1 MTALWIDFKELR
13 QKLDFAQVLRH
24 YGVEVKLKRQGRQHQ
39 GFCPLPS
46 HQGKKRSPSFSADLK
61 RGIWRCFGCSEGGDI
76 LRFAA
81 LMQGLDPDRGE
92 DIRTAAL
99 TLTES
104 LGIETDSPRI
114 RANGKHRKVQSRNQ
128 LPESE
133 DHAGAEKNV
142 EQAATCPTL
151 VNAPLNFEL
160 QGLDPSHAYLKE
172 RGLTS
177 ETIAYFGLGYCSRGL
192 MQERIA
198 IPLHDERG
206 LLVGYAGRLV
216 DDNRIDEDHPKYRF
230 PSAREREGKRY
241 EFRKSLLL
249 YHHFQIAGRTE
260 DLIVVEGF
268 PSVWWLWQ
276 QGYPNV
282 VGLMGSDCSEEQA
295 KLILAKVEIDGRI
308 WFMSDGDEA
317 GVRCA
322 HSMFEQLSPYRF
334 AKWVKLKN
342 GQQPT
347 DCTSEDFQAMLSI

>member
-13 QKLDFAQVLRH
+13 QRLDFAKVLQH
-24 YGVEVKLKRQGRQHQ
+24 YGVELRLRREGRQHQ
-39 GFCPLPS
+39 GFCPLPT
-46 HQGKKRSPSFSADLK
+46 HQGQKRSPSFSAELK
-61 RGIWRCFGCSEGGDI
+61 RGIWHCFGCQEKGDI
-76 LRFAA
+76 LRFVV

-99 TLTES
+99 AIAER
-104 LGIETDSPRI
+104 LGIETDSRGI
-114 RANGKHRKVQSRNQ
+114 RASGRRRQVKSREDAA
-128 LPESE
+128 ESE
-133 DHAGAEKNV
+133 DDAGAEKNV

-151 VNAPLNFEL
+151 VNAPLTFSL

-172 RGLTS
+172 RGLTP

-192 MQERIA
+192 MQGRIA

-206 LLVGYAGRLV
+206 MLVGYAGRWV
-216 DDNRIDEDHPKYRF
+216 DEGQIDKDHPKYLF

-249 YHHFQIAGRTE
+249 YHYFQIAGRLD

-276 QGYPNV
+276 QGYTNV
-282 VGLMGSDCSEEQA
+282 VALMGSDSSEAQA
-295 KLILAKVEIDGRI
+295 KMILAKVKIDGRI
-308 WFMSDGDEA
+308 WLLPDGDEA
-317 GVRCA
+317 GSRCA
-322 HSMFEQLSPYRF
+322 NSMMRQLTPYRF
-334 AKWVKLKN
+334 VRWVKLKD

-347 DCTSEDFQAMLSI
+347 NCSSEDFQAMLSI

>member
-13 QKLDFAQVLRH
+13 QKLDFAKVLRH

-99 TLTES
+99 VLTES

-114 RANGKHRKVQSRNQ
+114 RAKGKHRKVEGRKHAS
-128 LPESE
+128 ESE
-133 DHAGAEKNV
+133 DKAGAEKNV

-172 RGLTS
+172 RGLTA

-216 DDNRIDEDHPKYRF
+216 DDLKIDEDNPKYRF
-230 PSAREREGKRY
+230 PSAREKEGKRY

-249 YHHFQIAGRTE
+249 YHHFQIAGRLD

-276 QGYPNV
+276 QGYTNV
-282 VGLMGSDCSEEQA
+282 VALMGSDCSEEQA
-295 KLILAKVEIDGRI
+295 KLILAKVEVDGRI

-317 GVRCA
+317 GIRCA

-334 AKWVKLKN
+334 ARWVKMKD

-347 DCTSEDFQAMLSI
+347 DCTSEDFQAMLSV